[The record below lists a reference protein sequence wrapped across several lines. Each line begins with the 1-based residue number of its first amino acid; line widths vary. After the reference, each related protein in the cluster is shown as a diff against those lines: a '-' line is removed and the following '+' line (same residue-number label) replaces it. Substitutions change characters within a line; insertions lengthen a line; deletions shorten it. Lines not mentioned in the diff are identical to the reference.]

1 MKNDTT
7 KAVIKVISELDTGFD
22 LPKKHYKVVDNE
34 FNRAYYSDLIGKV
47 LDTPPG
53 YAAVEEVEEDPTE
66 FNCFLCGALISKEQQ
81 EKDERCPTCIA
92 DDGWMDPA
100 GGIHYGDDDPLA
112 MYE

>member
-47 LDTPPG
+47 
-53 YAAVEEVEEDPTE
+53 
-66 FNCFLCGALISKEQQ
+66 FGAIV
-81 EKDERCPTCIA
+81 R
-92 DDGWMDPA
+92 
-100 GGIHYGDDDPLA
+100 
-112 MYE
+112 